1 MSDQL
6 HSPAAAAVAPAA
18 VVPAIPAPPPQRI
31 SSRELIKD
39 GAGVEIDHNGR
50 IYKLRITQLGK
61 LILTA

>member
-1 MSDQL
+1 MSDKLQVQV
-6 HSPAAAAVAPAA
+6 SDEPPAVSAAPLGATQ
-18 VVPAIPAPPPQRI
+18 PAPRI

-39 GAGVEIDHNGR
+39 GNGVEIDHDGR